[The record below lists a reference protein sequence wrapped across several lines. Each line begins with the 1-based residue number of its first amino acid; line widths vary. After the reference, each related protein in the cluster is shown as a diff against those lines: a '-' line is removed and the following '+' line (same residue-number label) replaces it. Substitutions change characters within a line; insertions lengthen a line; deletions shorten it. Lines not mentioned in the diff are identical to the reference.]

1 MIEAANVVRHLLF
14 KALKE
19 PLVHS
24 GQVAFLIDL
33 LTISQ
38 FSILIE
44 NCEIVSYLAPINQR
58 QYDMTTIKQQIQ
70 QQKVVNYYEKASLD
84 YQAWS
89 KDFNMHFGYYKWG
102 KSLFHLEP
110 MLHHLNEEIFG
121 RLQLDKIQLPMVL
134 DAGCGLAASSR
145 YMARKRPDA
154 YFYGVTI
161 TPWQINFGEK
171 LNEKEGFADQISLL
185 NADFQEMPIAGEA
198 FDAAFA
204 IESACYADGSDKKR
218 LLNEMGRV
226 LRTGGRFVVAD
237 GFLKNT
243 RPLPFGLRHIY
254 QKNMDCWALKEL
266 ANLEQFV
273 QAMYDAGFINIKVE
287 DVSWKI
293 APSFLHI
300 PFVFLKFYWNRW
312 IGNDKSPM
320 NQERRNNANAP
331 LWGMLM
337 GLARPY
343 FGYYIISGEK
353 G

>member
-1 MIEAANVVRHLLF
+1 MLYLAAINQQQQNMTSTKQQVRH
-14 KALKE
+14 
-19 PLVHS
+19 
-24 GQVAFLIDL
+24 
-33 LTISQ
+33 
-38 FSILIE
+38 
-44 NCEIVSYLAPINQR
+44 
-58 QYDMTTIKQQIQ
+58 
-70 QQKVVNYYEKASLD
+70 QKVVEYYEKATLD
-84 YQAWS
+84 YRTWS
-89 KDFNMHFGYYKWG
+89 KHFNMHFGYYKWG
-102 KSLFHLEP
+102 KNPFHLES
-110 MLHHLNEEIFG
+110 MLHQLNEEIFG

-154 YFYGVTI
+154 SFYGVTI
-161 TPWQINFGEK
+161 TPWQINFGGK
-171 LNEKEGFADQISLL
+171 LNIEQGFEDQISLL
-185 NADFQEMPIAGEA
+185 NADFQEMPVAGES

-226 LRTGGRFVVAD
+226 LRRGGRFVVAD
-237 GFLKNT
+237 GFLKTN
-243 RPLPFGLRHIY
+243 RPLPFWLSHIY
-254 QKNMDCWALKEL
+254 RKNMDCWALKEL
-266 ANLEQFV
+266 ANLKEFV
-273 QAMYDAGFINIKVE
+273 QAMQGAGFVNINVE

-312 IGNDKSPM
+312 IGIDKTPM

>member
-1 MIEAANVVRHLLF
+1 
-14 KALKE
+14 
-19 PLVHS
+19 
-24 GQVAFLIDL
+24 
-33 LTISQ
+33 
-38 FSILIE
+38 
-44 NCEIVSYLAPINQR
+44 
-58 QYDMTTIKQQIQ
+58 MTTLKQQHQ
-70 QQKVVNYYEKASLD
+70 QQKIVKYYEEAGLD
-84 YQAWS
+84 YQTWS
-89 KDFNMHFGYYKWG
+89 KDFNMHFGYLKWG
-102 KSLFHLEP
+102 QNPFRLEP
-110 MLHHLNEEIFG
+110 MLHQLNEEILQ

-154 YFYGVTI
+154 FFYGVTI

-171 LNEKEGFADQISLL
+171 LNKREGLEDQISLL
-185 NADFQEMPIAGEA
+185 HADYQEMPVAGES

-204 IESACYADGSDKKR
+204 IESACYAEGPDKKG
-218 LLNEMGRV
+218 LLREMGRV
-226 LRTGGRFVVAD
+226 LRTGGRFVVSD
-237 GFLKNT
+237 GFLKT
-243 RPLPFGLRHIY
+243 DKPLPYWLNRIY
-254 QKNMDCWALKEL
+254 RKNMDCWALKEL
-266 ANLEQFV
+266 ANLDQYV
-273 QAMYDAGFINIKVE
+273 QAMRDAGFVNIKVE

-312 IGNDKSPM
+312 IGKDKTPM